1 MLCRQIINKHY
12 IPEVTECIRTN
23 HELHVNIFFTSFSG
37 PLQQWFHYGHNYKL
51 GKKTSEIVLP
61 YLRNQG
67 ENVSSIFE

>member
-1 MLCRQIINKHY
+1 MSCRQIINKHY
-12 IPEVTECIRTN
+12 ITEVIECIRTN

-37 PLQQWFHYGHNYKL
+37 PLQQWFQYGYNCKL
-51 GKKTSEIVLP
+51 EQKTSEIALP